1 MPLIPKNNLPKY
13 RSFEGLRVFFARTF
27 FEIFVHCIIGE
38 HTNDGTLIHVRFQCC
53 AVLCNR
59 KNLIDKRE
67 VFRKRRKFLDR
78 IKYSQDQE
86 TCFCRSCSC
95 NLSFGPALCNY
106 SLKWWT
112 LHDLWSISRRLSW
125 QFLHYLR
132 LTRVLL
138 PDLFDLQIPI
148 FGAIVG
154 SYCIWCYQEQCIAET
169 VSVLQSKKNCHSYW
183 FVKWKNEVIT
193 QWYMMVRPD
202 GRGYDPSVEWQNVLY
217 AVNSVVVVVSGTWTT
232 DLSSLSWYDS
242 LVSLCYGWPS

>member
-1 MPLIPKNNLPKY
+1 MRDNEAASRQTLMRMKKTEDERKFQELNIVCCEYGREPWMEKRKKKKKEY

-38 HTNDGTLIHVRFQCC
+38 LTPDGTLIHVRFQCC

-59 KNLIDKRE
+59 KNLIDNRE
-67 VFRKRRKFLDR
+67 VFRKRRKYLDGT
-78 IKYSQDQE
+78 KYSQDQE
-86 TCFCRSCSC
+86 TWFCRSSSY

-125 QFLHYLR
+125 QILHYLR

-154 SYCIWCYQEQCIAET
+154 SCRIWCYQGQHITET
-169 VSVLQSKKNCHSYW
+169 VSVLQSKKICHSCW
-183 FVKWKNEVIT
+183 FVKWWNEVIT
-193 QWYMMVRPD
+193 
-202 GRGYDPSVEWQNVLY
+202 
-217 AVNSVVVVVSGTWTT
+217 
-232 DLSSLSWYDS
+232 
-242 LVSLCYGWPS
+242 